1 MAHTENWST
10 AYEQEPADS
19 DSPSGGDDEFR
30 DLKRNV
36 RERMELEHYWK
47 DSTTDDGKHL
57 MGSGKGWVTNTEPT
71 NAPSGEALDATDT
84 GQFWFNDTDGELF
97 IYTGA
102 NFVPITKFDTNVN
115 ITGTTTVAGALTV
128 TSNIDV
134 TGTLTVAGAVDFDS
148 NLNVAGTL
156 TVAGTTD
163 ITSAL
168 NVTGSGTFDGG
179 IDAGSSGT
187 ALKCKVLEIGDWDID
202 SDYYTNVAHGL
213 GTDWKNVRSIDA
225 TIRNDD
231 DNRYYKFLDTQW
243 EDSPSFYHDIY
254 IDSTNVRLEVNV
266 HNALFRTTDF
276 DSTSYNRGWITIW
289 YEA

>member
-1 MAHTENWST
+1 MAHTENWSA
-10 AYEQEPADS
+10 AYESEPADS

-30 DLKRNV
+30 HLKRNV

-84 GQFWFNDTDGELF
+84 GQFWFNDTDGGFF

-115 ITGTTTVAGALTV
+115 ITGTLDVGGTTTVAGALTV
-128 TSNIDV
+128 TSNLDI
-134 TGTLTVAGAVDFDS
+134 T
-148 NLNVAGTL
+148 GTL

-187 ALKCKVLEIGDWDID
+187 VLKCKVLEIGDWNMDTTG
-202 SDYYTNVAHGL
+202 TNDVAHGL
-213 GTDWKNVRSIDA
+213 ADHEKIRSVSVLIRVDSDA
-225 TIRNDD
+225 SPSYDITLPLGNSHPSGNALWITGINNTTIRITRGVGD
-231 DNRYYKFLDTQW
+231 YY
-243 EDSPSFYHDIY
+243 DS
-254 IDSTNVRLEVNV
+254 NQ
-266 HNALFRTTDF
+266 F
-276 DSTSYNRGWITIW
+276 DETSYNRGWVTIW

>member
-1 MAHTENWST
+1 
-10 AYEQEPADS
+10 
-19 DSPSGGDDEFR
+19 
-30 DLKRNV
+30 
-36 RERMELEHYWK
+36 MELEHYWK

-84 GQFWFNDTDGELF
+84 GQFWFNDSNGALT

-102 NFVPITKFDTNVN
+102 NFIYPSYFDTNVN
-115 ITGTTTVAGALTV
+115 ITGILTVAGALTV
-128 TSNIDV
+128 TSNVEITGSTTVAGAVTVTSNVDI

-187 ALKCKVLEIGDWDID
+187 ALKCKIVNIGDWNMDTT
-202 SDYYTNVAHGL
+202 SSVTVAHGL
-213 GTDWKNVRSIDA
+213 GASWSNIRHVGLVL
-225 TIRNDD
+225 RNDA
-231 DNRYYKFLDTQW
+231 NDTIY
-243 EDSPSFYHDIY
+243 PSSNVTGASNPAVYVVEC
-254 IDSTNVRLEVNV
+254 DSTNVQINR
-266 HNALFRTTDF
+266 ATSGFFDTTDF
-276 DSTSYNRGWITIW
+276 NSTSYNRGWLVIW